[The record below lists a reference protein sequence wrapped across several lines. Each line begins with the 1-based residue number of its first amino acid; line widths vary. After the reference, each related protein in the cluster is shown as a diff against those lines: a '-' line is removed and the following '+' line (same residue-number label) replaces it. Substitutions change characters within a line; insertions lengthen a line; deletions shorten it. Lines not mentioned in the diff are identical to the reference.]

1 MNSKT
6 IYLDA
11 NATTAQAPEVTQ
23 AMIECFERLGANPD
37 SQHQPGR
44 AARRRLEDAREGIAE
59 ILGARLSGPQA
70 DQLVFT
76 SGGTEANNLAMFGL
90 CGPTDSRVLVSSIEH
105 PCIAKAA
112 EQLGAEGHSVE
123 HIPVGLS
130 GVVDASDLQALLGE
144 PAHLVSVMLA
154 NHETGALQPV
164 TQVARIAHKRGAL
177 VHTDA
182 VQVAGKLQVDFRD
195 LGVDAM
201 SVAAHK
207 CHGPIGIG
215 ALILRHG
222 VKLEPRMFG
231 GAQQYGLR
239 PGTENVALAVGMF
252 TALSLSLSRDAAEAR
267 INRMQLLR
275 HQFEETLLSEIEG
288 LSIHCRDVPRLPQTS
303 NMAFPGIDRQAFFM
317 ALDTAAVA
325 CSTGSAC
332 QSGSSEPSPTL
343 TAMGCEKRQIDS
355 SLRFSFPASIGGP
368 DVEEAARRIIRVYK
382 HLRSQN

>member
-182 VQVAGKLQVDFRD
+182 VQVAGKLEVDFRD

-201 SVAAHK
+201 TVAAHK
-207 CHGPIGIG
+207 CHGPVGIG
-215 ALILRHG
+215 ALILQHG

-231 GAQQYGLR
+231 GSQQYGLR

-317 ALDTAAVA
+317 ALDMAAVA